1 MKLNSFK
8 KSILFA
14 AVLAMPLTACEDLL
28 TTEPRTALSPEIALA
43 NVSGTEAILVSV
55 YNRLLGQGAYGNS
68 LFLLPDISGDVFVQ
82 RPGASR
88 GNATYN
94 LTPGGTL
101 GYYPYASINEAN
113 YIIDGIGTLDAPDA
127 TKNRLLG
134 AAYFLRALNYFNAV
148 RSYGYEPNKLVNGWD
163 RGVIMRDK
171 PTKGLTDAD
180 FRARGTVT
188 EAYQLM
194 ESDLQQAATL
204 LAGNTNVY
212 YASPAAANALL
223 ARVYLYWERWA
234 DAEAR
239 ATAAIGAT
247 NARLTTTAATYSAAW
262 STSPNPESVFELN
275 VNAST
280 ESVGVNESIASWVS
294 PPSTSGGVGQWGDF
308 SINPELLELY
318 PADDIRLSVLKTGTN
333 TFSSFSWLNKFNAN
347 KGNFAQNLPV
357 IRLAELHLIR
367 AEARAEQNNV
377 AGGLT
382 ELNALR
388 AARGVPAA
396 TAANRQQLIDAI
408 MLERR
413 LELAYEG
420 HRFYDQKRRG
430 MNITR
435 PSAIGANAT
444 LPYTDF
450 KILAPWPS
458 AQVSLNPLLQQNPGY

>member
-1 MKLNSFK
+1 MKFNSFK
-8 KSILFA
+8 KGILFT

-28 TTEPRTALSPEIALA
+28 ITEPRTALSPEVALA

-68 LFLLPDISGDVFVQ
+68 LFILPDIMGDVFVQ

-88 GNATYN
+88 GNAPYN
-94 LTPGGTL
+94 MTPGGTL

-113 YIIDGIGTLDAPDA
+113 YIIDGIETLVAPDA

-134 AAYFLRALNYFNAV
+134 AAYFLRAVNYFNAV
-148 RSYGYEPNKLVNGWD
+148 RSYGYEPNKAVNGWD

-239 ATAAIGAT
+239 ATAAIGST

-275 VNAST
+275 VNTT
-280 ESVGVNESIASWVS
+280 ESVGVNESMASWVT
-294 PPSTSGGVGQWGDF
+294 PRQWGDF
-308 SINPELLELY
+308 GLNPDLEALY
-318 PADDIRLSVLKTGTN
+318 PATDIRRSIIKTGTI
-333 TFSSFSWLNKFNAN
+333 SGLQLVYIDKWNAN

-357 IRLAELHLIR
+357 FRLAELHLIR

-377 AGGLT
+377 VGGLA

-396 TAANRQQLIDAI
+396 TATNRQQLIDAI

-430 MNITR
+430 MNVQR

-444 LPYTDF
+444 LLYTDF
-450 KILAPWPS
+450 KILAQWPS
-458 AQVSLNPLLQQNPGY
+458 AQVDLNPLLQQNPGY

>member
-1 MKLNSFK
+1 MKFNSFK
-8 KSILFA
+8 KGILFA

-28 TTEPRTALSPEIALA
+28 TTEPRTALSPEVALA

-55 YNRLLGQGAYGNS
+55 YNRLLAQGAYGNS
-68 LFLLPDISGDVFVQ
+68 LFILPDIQGDVFVQ

-88 GNATYN
+88 GNAPYN
-94 LTPGGTL
+94 MTPGGTL
-101 GYYPYASINEAN
+101 GYYPYASVNEAN
-113 YIIDGIGTLDAPDA
+113 YIIDGIATLDAPQP
-127 TKNRLLG
+127 TKDRLLG
-134 AAYFLRALNYFNAV
+134 SALFLRALNYFNAV
-148 RSYGYEPNKLVNGWD
+148 RSYGYEPNKAVNGWD

-180 FRARGTVT
+180 FRPRGTVT

-212 YASPAAANALL
+212 YASPAAANGLL

-247 NARLTTTAATYSAAW
+247 SARLTTTAAAYEAAW

-275 VNAST
+275 VNANT
-280 ESVGVNESIASWVS
+280 ESVGVNESMASWV
-294 PPSTSGGVGQWGDF
+294 TNRQWGDF
-308 SINPELLELY
+308 GINPELVALY
-318 PADDIRLSVLKTGTN
+318 PAGDTRLSLLRTATVSGIQLQFLDK
-333 TFSSFSWLNKFNAN
+333 WNAN

-357 IRLAELHLIR
+357 MRVAELYLIR
-367 AEARAEQNNV
+367 AEARAAQNNV
-377 AGGLT
+377 AGGLAD
-382 ELNALR
+382 LNALR
-388 AARGVPAA
+388 AARGVPAV
-396 TAANRQQLIDAI
+396 TAANSQALIDAI
-408 MLERR
+408 LLERR

-430 MNITR
+430 LAIQR
-435 PSAIGANAT
+435 PSAIGANAAV
-444 LPYTDF
+444 PYTDF
-450 KILAPWPS
+450 RILAQWPT
-458 AQVSLNPLLQQNPGY
+458 AQVNLNPLLQQNPGY

>member
-1 MKLNSFK
+1 MKFNSFK
-8 KSILFA
+8 KGILFA

-28 TTEPRTALSPEIALA
+28 ETEPRTALSPEVALA

-55 YNRLLGQGAYGNS
+55 YNRLLAQGAYGNS
-68 LFLLPDISGDVFVQ
+68 LFIIPEIMGDTFVQ

-88 GNATYN
+88 GNAPYN

-101 GYYPYASINEAN
+101 GYYPYASVNETN
-113 YIIDGIGTLDAPDA
+113 YIIDGIGTLNAPQA
-127 TKNRLLG
+127 TKDRLLG
-134 AAYFLRALNYFNAV
+134 SAYFLRALNYFNAV

-163 RGVIMRDK
+163 RGVIIRDK

-188 EAYQLM
+188 EAYQLI

-212 YASPAAANALL
+212 YASPAAANTLL

-239 ATAAIGAT
+239 ATTAIGAT
-247 NARLTTTAATYSAAW
+247 SARLVTTAAAYEAAW

-280 ESVGVNESIASWVS
+280 ESVGVNESMASWVS
-294 PPSTSGGVGQWGDF
+294 PRQWGDF
-308 SINPELLELY
+308 GINPELVELF
-318 PADDIRLSVLKTGTN
+318 PAGDHRLSLLKSGAV
-333 TFSSFSWLNKFNAN
+333 SGGVVIQYLDKWNAN

-357 IRLAELHLIR
+357 FRLPELYLIR
-367 AEARAEQNNV
+367 AEARAEQNKITE
-377 AGGLT
+377 GLAD
-382 ELNALR
+382 LNAIR
-388 AARGVPAA
+388 AARGVPAV
-396 TAANRQQLIDAI
+396 TASNRQQLIDAI
-408 MLERR
+408 LLERR

-420 HRFYDQKRRG
+420 HRFYDMKRRG
-430 MNITR
+430 MDIQR

-444 LPYTDF
+444 LPYTDYRV
-450 KILAPWPS
+450 LAAWPQS
-458 AQVSLNPLLQQNPGY
+458 QVDLNPLLEQNPGY

>member
-1 MKLNSFK
+1 MKINSFK
-8 KSILFA
+8 KGILFA

-28 TTEPRTALSPEIALA
+28 TTEPRTALSPEVALA
-43 NVSGTEAILVSV
+43 NVSGTEGILVSV

-88 GNATYN
+88 GNAPYN
-94 LTPGGTL
+94 MTPGGTL

-113 YIIDGIGTLDAPDA
+113 YIIDGVGTLDAPQA
-127 TKNRLLG
+127 TKDRLLG
-134 AAYFLRALNYFNAV
+134 AALFLRALNYFNAV
-148 RSYGYEPNKLVNGWD
+148 RSYGYEPNKAVNGWD

-171 PTKGLTDAD
+171 PTKGLTEAD

-212 YASPAAANALL
+212 FASPAASNALL

-247 NARLTTTAATYSAAW
+247 NARLTTTATAYEAAW

-280 ESVGVNESIASWVS
+280 ESVGVNESMASWV
-294 PPSTSGGVGQWGDF
+294 TNRQWGDF
-308 SINPELLELY
+308 GVNPELVALY
-318 PADDIRLSVLKTGTN
+318 PSGDIRLSLLKNATVSGIQLQ
-333 TFSSFSWLNKFNAN
+333 FLDKWNAN

-367 AEARAEQNNV
+367 AEARAEQNNI
-377 AGGLT
+377 AGGLA

-430 MNITR
+430 MDIQR

-444 LPYTDF
+444 VPYTDF
-450 KILAPWPS
+450 RILAQWPT
-458 AQVSLNPLLQQNPGY
+458 AQVNLNPLLQQNPGY

>member
-1 MKLNSFK
+1 MKFNSFK
-8 KSILFA
+8 KGILFA

-28 TTEPRTALSPEIALA
+28 TTEPRTALSPEVALA

-55 YNRLLGQGAYGNS
+55 YNRLLAQGAYGNS
-68 LFLLPDISGDVFVQ
+68 LFLLPDISGDIFVQ

-88 GNATYN
+88 GNASYN

-113 YIIDGIGTLDAPDA
+113 YIIDGITTLEAPQA
-127 TKNRLLG
+127 TKDRLLG
-134 AAYFLRALNYFNAV
+134 SALFLRALNYFNAV

-163 RGVIMRDK
+163 KGVIMRDK

-247 NARLTTTAATYSAAW
+247 NARLTTTAATYEAAW

-275 VNAST
+275 VNATT
-280 ESVGVNESIASWVS
+280 ESVGVNESMASWV
-294 PPSTSGGVGQWGDF
+294 TNRQWGDF
-308 SINPELLELY
+308 GINPELVALY
-318 PADDIRLSVLKTGTN
+318 PTGDIRLSLLKTAPVSGIQLQ
-333 TFSSFSWLNKFNAN
+333 FLDKWNAN

-367 AEARAEQNNV
+367 AEARAEQNNI
-377 AGGLT
+377 AGGLA

-396 TAANRQQLIDAI
+396 TAANRQALIDAI

-430 MNITR
+430 MDITR
-435 PSAIGANAT
+435 PGAIGANAT
-444 LPYTDF
+444 LPYADF
-450 KILAPWPS
+450 RILAPWPS
-458 AQVSLNPLLQQNPGY
+458 AQVNLNPLLLQNPGY

>member
-1 MKLNSFK
+1 MKFNSFK
-8 KSILFA
+8 KGILFA

-28 TTEPRTALSPEIALA
+28 TTEPRTALSPEVALA

-55 YNRLLGQGAYGNS
+55 YNRLLAQGAYGNS
-68 LFLLPDISGDVFVQ
+68 LFLLPDISGDIFVQ

-88 GNATYN
+88 GNASYN

-113 YIIDGIGTLDAPDA
+113 YIIDGITTLEAPQA
-127 TKNRLLG
+127 TKDRLLG
-134 AAYFLRALNYFNAV
+134 SALFLRALNYFNAV

-163 RGVIMRDK
+163 KGVIMRDK

-247 NARLTTTAATYSAAW
+247 TARLTTTAATYEAAW

-275 VNAST
+275 VNATT
-280 ESVGVNESIASWVS
+280 ESVGVNESMASWV
-294 PPSTSGGVGQWGDF
+294 TNRQWGDF
-308 SINPELLELY
+308 GINPELVALY
-318 PADDIRLSVLKTGTN
+318 PDSDIRRSLLKTAPVSGIQLQ
-333 TFSSFSWLNKFNAN
+333 FLDKWNAN

-367 AEARAEQNNV
+367 AEARAEQNNI
-377 AGGLT
+377 AGGLA

-430 MNITR
+430 MDITR
-435 PSAIGANAT
+435 PGAIGANAT

-450 KILAPWPS
+450 RILAPWPS
-458 AQVSLNPLLQQNPGY
+458 AQVNLNPLLLQNPGY

>member
-1 MKLNSFK
+1 MKFNSFK
-8 KSILFA
+8 KGILFT

-28 TTEPRTALSPEIALA
+28 TTEPRTALSPEVALA

-68 LFLLPDISGDVFVQ
+68 LFILPDIMSDVFVQ

-88 GNATYN
+88 GNAPYN
-94 LTPGGTL
+94 MTPGGTL

-113 YIIDGIGTLDAPDA
+113 YIIDGIETLVAADA

-148 RSYGYEPNKLVNGWD
+148 RSYGYEPNKAVNGWD

-247 NARLTTTAATYSAAW
+247 NARLTTTATTYSAAW

-275 VNAST
+275 VNTT
-280 ESVGVNESIASWVS
+280 ESVGVNESMASWVT
-294 PPSTSGGVGQWGDF
+294 PRQWGDF
-308 SINPELLELY
+308 GLNPDLQALY
-318 PADDIRLSVLKTGTN
+318 PATDIRRSLIKTGTI
-333 TFSSFSWLNKFNAN
+333 SGLQLVYIDKWNAN
-347 KGNFAQNLPV
+347 KGNYAQNLPV
-357 IRLAELHLIR
+357 FRLAELHLIR

-377 AGGLT
+377 VGGLA

-396 TAANRQQLIDAI
+396 TATNRQQLIDAI

-430 MNITR
+430 MNVQR

-444 LPYTDF
+444 LLYTDF
-450 KILAPWPS
+450 KILAQWPT
-458 AQVSLNPLLQQNPGY
+458 AQVDLNPLLQQNPGY